1 MKQNIIHFFEVKEPS
16 TEYIERINR
25 LIRQLSPTANN
36 ITQNDME
43 TLAKSTDSHLYLMT
57 VDEEIAAMCT
67 LATYWAPTGRKAWIE
82 DVVVDEKY
90 RGMKLGRM
98 IVENVI
104 NEAHKYAPCTL
115 MLTSRPTRIAA
126 NALYKSAGFDRK
138 DTNVYRMVI
147 A

>member
-16 TEYIERINR
+16 AEYTERINR
-25 LIRQLSPTANN
+25 LIGQLSPTASH

-43 TLAKSTDSHLYLMT
+43 TLVKSSDSHLYLMT

-67 LATYWAPTGRKAWIE
+67 LATYLAPTGRKAWIE
-82 DVVVDEKY
+82 DVVVDERY

-126 NALYKSAGFDRK
+126 NALYKSVGFDRK